1 MEVIKMEQTL
11 FKSEAFLNVPEEKLT
26 LQGMRIPL
34 SVEETIHYLKA
45 VVKEL
50 EAIIN

>member
-1 MEVIKMEQTL
+1 MKQTL
-11 FKSEAFLNVPEEKLT
+11 FKSEAFLNVPEEILT

-34 SVEETIHYLKA
+34 SVEETIHYLRA